1 MNTFNIY
8 YESRQQLE
16 LFAKENHDSLFHEG
30 DSLLIQIFTGKFE
43 KEYLLDVVKNLEAV
57 LPHAI
62 IIGTTTSGEISD
74 GKVSGQKTALSFS
87 IFNKSRVKLIH
98 IEQGAMKGYA
108 LGQSLARNLDREQTR
123 LLLLFT
129 AGDALSPS
137 QLLMGLESICPKL
150 NVAGGVAGNDFERKP
165 GIVFCNGGFV
175 TERGTVG
182 AALVSSHLKVWQDS
196 HLSWTP
202 IGKEM
207 TITQSNENRVYTIDH
222 IPAYQV
228 YKKYLG
234 LSDPLTIVNY
244 VFPLF
249 SITDGIDT
257 ARHPIKVYGDDSISF
272 CANMEEG
279 EKVRFSYGNVGTI
292 LKTIDKLTAKIETHS
307 PESIFV
313 YSCSLRRGFLQ
324 DASEIET
331 MPLQGLAP
339 TAGFFTYGEFYH
351 SNSMNHLLHATMTT
365 LALSESG
372 SGRQTEPETP
382 PSVVNE
388 SLSKTSENGSQYEIL
403 KALTCL
409 IDNVTK
415 ELTERTMQLE
425 KADRE
430 IKYTS
435 SHDSDTGLF
444 NRSSYE
450 QAMEDESFTSRKPF
464 CVVVCEVNELQLA
477 NDTLGHQVGDVI
489 VKAVADILRSLADE
503 STLTARISGDEFSML
518 LPECPLQK
526 ADDFCQ
532 KIREAVS
539 QYNEKHPSWIP
550 LSISVGF
557 SGREK
562 SPINARLILREANF
576 NMHQE
581 KLRKGES
588 IHQDLYR
595 IVAKAQEE
603 RGIMSPEQ
611 SGRLQ
616 KTTSLLARQAGYP
629 EEKIPDLQR
638 FARFHDIGK
647 IAISDQILQKPASL
661 MPKESREVRRHSEIG
676 YRIAQASASLVPYA
690 DWILMSHE
698 WWNGKGYPLGLS
710 GEDIPLE
717 CRILAIADAY
727 DVMTHDQPYRKA
739 MSREAA
745 REELRRYAGIQFDP
759 ALVESFL
766 FLPLEETEDAS
777 SSPE

>member
-8 YESRQQLE
+8 YEDRQQLE
-16 LFAKENHDSLFHEG
+16 SFVKENHDSLFQN
-30 DSLLIQIFTGKFE
+30 DCSLLIQIFSGRFE
-43 KEYLLDVVKNLEAV
+43 KDYLLDVVRNLEAV
-57 LPHAI
+57 LPHAV
-62 IIGTTTSGEISD
+62 IIGTTTSGEISN
-74 GKVSGQKTALSFS
+74 GKVSGQKIAVSLSVFS
-87 IFNKSRVKLIH
+87 KSRIQLIH
-98 IEQGAMKGYA
+98 IEKGTVKGYA

-129 AGDALSPS
+129 AGDALTPS
-137 QLLMGLESICPKL
+137 QLLMGIESICPKL
-150 NVAGGVAGNDFERKP
+150 NVAGGVAGNDFERKQ
-165 GIVFCNGGFV
+165 GFVFCNAGFV

-182 AALVSSHLKVWQDS
+182 AALISSRLKVWQDY

-207 TITQSNENRVYTIDH
+207 TITESDENRVYTIDH

-234 LSDPLTIVNY
+234 LSDPSTIVNY

-249 SITDGIDT
+249 STMDGIDT

-272 CANMEEG
+272 CANMDEG
-279 EKVRFSYGNVGTI
+279 EKVRFSYGNVGAI
-292 LKTIDKLTAKIETHS
+292 LKTIDKLTAKIEAHS

-324 DASEIET
+324 ESSEIET
-331 MPLQGLAP
+331 IPLQSLAP
-339 TAGFFTYGEFYH
+339 TAGFFTYGEFFH
-351 SNSMNHLLHATMTT
+351 SNRMNHLLHATMTT
-365 LALSESG
+365 LALSESD
-372 SGRQTEPETP
+372 SGRQTGAEA
-382 PSVVNE
+382 
-388 SLSKTSENGSQYEIL
+388 SLSCVQDALSTACANSSQFEIL

-409 IDNVTK
+409 IENVTK
-415 ELTERTMQLE
+415 ELIERTIQLE
-425 KADRE
+425 KADRQ
-430 IKYTS
+430 IKYTK
-435 SHDSDTGLF
+435 SHDPDTGLY
-444 NRSSYE
+444 NRNSYE
-450 QAMEDESFTSRKPF
+450 HALEDQSFTSRKPF
-464 CVVVCEVNELQLA
+464 CVIVCEVDELQLA
-477 NDTLGHQVGDVI
+477 NDTLGHQTGDLI
-489 VKAVADILRSLADE
+489 VKATAEILRSLADE
-503 STLTARISGDEFSML
+503 GTLTARISGDEFSML

-526 ADDFCQ
+526 ADAFCQ

-539 QYNEKHPSWIP
+539 QYNADHPSWIP

-588 IHQDLYR
+588 IHQDLFR
-595 IVAKAQEE
+595 IIAKTQEE
-603 RGIMSPEQ
+603 RGIMSQ
-611 SGRLQ
+611 DQCSRLQ
-616 KTTSLLARQAGYP
+616 ELTALLARQTGYP

-661 MPKESREVRRHSEIG
+661 MPKESREVRRHCEIG

-690 DWILMSHE
+690 DWILMCHE

-717 CRILAIADAY
+717 CRILAISDAY

-759 ALVESFL
+759 ALVENFL
-766 FLPLEETEDAS
+766 FLPLEEKEETP
-777 SSPE
+777 SPLE